1 MVDVDTKDATAAK
14 AAADNK
20 DAAPVPTSI
29 KVEDIVRNIE
39 LIVKAVESN
48 TARLTTRAISRC
60 DMCMDP
66 ARATQPGL
74 LSLANKPSSR

>member
-1 MVDVDTKDATAAK
+1 MPDVDMKDASAASAGDK
-14 AAADNK
+14 EAPAAA
-20 DAAPVPTSI
+20 AAVPSSI

-60 DMCMDP
+60 V
-66 ARATQPGL
+66 A
-74 LSLANKPSSR
+74 